1 MKRYFLHGIILFFL
15 LACGKDSKPEQQ
27 EYITIG
33 GLFPLTG
40 ELCNEGIRALNGLQL
55 ARNVL
60 NKKGGIL
67 GKQLDI
73 IVLDDKNDVQYAI
86 EQYKALKEKGVIAII
101 GSSFPEVT
109 QALAEA
115 AEKDSMPIIS
125 PMIVNPAKA
134 KALASFAYNTLN
146 ARTALIL
153 DNSKYTSTTNIFEEE
168 FKLKGGKVLSRQRY
182 SSPEAFETI
191 LEEYK
196 SNQPDIIFCPTH
208 YIEAAQLVEATHKLG
223 FENSKFIGTYAW
235 EGILGLLHEYDMERV
250 FYASPFMANDEEP
263 DVKEFSQNFFESFN
277 QMPMGTPAV
286 TYSSVQIL
294 AAAIESS
301 GSTNAKDIMEAMK
314 TVMPDVIAEPN
325 PKIVYIMQVK
335 NNIYSLFEKINL

>member
-168 FKLKGGKVLSRQRY
+168 FKLKG
-182 SSPEAFETI
+182 
-191 LEEYK
+191 
-196 SNQPDIIFCPTH
+196 
-208 YIEAAQLVEATHKLG
+208 
-223 FENSKFIGTYAW
+223 
-235 EGILGLLHEYDMERV
+235 
-250 FYASPFMANDEEP
+250 
-263 DVKEFSQNFFESFN
+263 
-277 QMPMGTPAV
+277 
-286 TYSSVQIL
+286 
-294 AAAIESS
+294 
-301 GSTNAKDIMEAMK
+301 
-314 TVMPDVIAEPN
+314 
-325 PKIVYIMQVK
+325 
-335 NNIYSLFEKINL
+335 